1 MKYTGTST
9 RASCH
14 VYCIQHEDFSC
25 YTYVFYITTT
35 PYLPCNKND
44 ITRKGLYD
52 FYYVLVTLTTGYNYY
67 LYDPAHTHSELD
79 DLPMGSFEVNISRLD
94 NAFTQDLVRLLD
106 KLYEFRGQT
115 VGGMVSRLDFNGF
128 YQGRMTSRDITHDII

>member
-1 MKYTGTST
+1 M
-9 RASCH
+9 
-14 VYCIQHEDFSC
+14 
-25 YTYVFYITTT
+25 T
-35 PYLPCNKND
+35 PTHTP
-44 ITRKGLYD
+44 
-52 FYYVLVTLTTGYNYY
+52 
-67 LYDPAHTHSELD
+67 HTHRPHTPPTHSDLD